1 MQLSVADTIRIQRL
15 CRELKPLVAIHGAE
29 SVILGILRPWMVA
42 NAPQL
47 ESPTP
52 PQLEEEISV
61 KAFVDWLSKMD
72 VLTGAYWI
80 SSGYSLLI
88 DKERRKKQAMYFT
101 SPHLA
106 KRLLDN
112 AGDCLLRGPIVDPA
126 CGGAAFLAP
135 AALRLAKALEKRG
148 QSSEEILSY
157 IERSLHGV
165 DTDPFLCFLS
175 KAFLRV
181 VLAPHITMAG
191 YEPDFQINVGDGLS
205 CAGLGTGFYE
215 LVLCNPPYRKM
226 TRAETE
232 PYIDGY
238 GALMRGQPNLY
249 MLFIARAMELLR
261 ERGTAVF
268 LTPMSFLSGKSFSVL
283 RNRMTLTGRVCRLDL
298 IHDKTGVFVG
308 AEQDT
313 AITLWKKRPIKSTGT
328 NIYVLT
334 PDKGWTWTG
343 RPILSS
349 SDRPW
354 PLPREANDVTL
365 LQLFEQQHH
374 TLASY
379 GYIPKTGFVVMHRHD
394 LPLFTRRK
402 DAKRPGHLMPLVW
415 QSDISASKPLSFEG
429 KRKALYRY
437 IDIGTCDAVGT
448 IRRPAVVVQRV
459 TSAEQPRRLVCAPVP
474 ESAYQKFGG
483 VVGENHVCF
492 IEQLGETALV
502 DADLLCAIL
511 RTRTIDRLFRCV
523 SGATNVSSYELTA
536 LPMPD
541 PVLVKRALSRG
552 MNIEDS
558 VRTAFGIPPMSM
570 RLPDRSQLE
579 TCNA

>member
-1 MQLSVADTIRIQRL
+1 MQLPVADSIRVQRL

-29 SVILGILRPWMVA
+29 SVILGILRPWMTA

-47 ESPTP
+47 ESQMP
-52 PQLEEEISV
+52 PQLEEEMVV
-61 KAFVDWLSKMD
+61 KAFVDWLSNMD
-72 VLTGAYWI
+72 ILTGAYWI

-112 AGDCLLRGPIVDPA
+112 AGDSLLKGPIVDPA

-135 AALRLAKALEKRG
+135 AALRVAEALQKRG
-148 QSSEEILSY
+148 QSSKEILLY
-157 IERSLHGV
+157 IERSVHGV

-175 KAFLRV
+175 KTFLRI
-181 VLAPHITMAG
+181 VLAPHIATAR
-191 YEPDFQINVGDGLS
+191 YEPHFQISVGDGLS
-205 CAGLGTGFYE
+205 CDCLDSDFYE

-232 PYIDGY
+232 PYIDGF

-249 MLFIARAMELLR
+249 MLFIARAMGLLR

-268 LTPMSFLSGKSFSVL
+268 LTPMSFLSGKSFSAL
-283 RNRMTLTGRVCRLDL
+283 RNRMTLTGRVSRLDL
-298 IHDKTGVFVG
+298 IHDKTGIFVG

-334 PDKGWTWTG
+334 PDKGWMWTG

-349 SDRPW
+349 SDLPW
-354 PLPREANDVTL
+354 PLPRQTEDVTL
-365 LQLFEQQHH
+365 LRLFEQKLH
-374 TLASY
+374 TLATY
-379 GYIPKTGFVVMHRHD
+379 GYVPKTGFIVMHRHD
-394 LPLFTRRK
+394 LPLFMRRK
-402 DAKRPGHLMPLVW
+402 DAKRPGHLMPLIW
-415 QSDISASKPLSFEG
+415 QSDISASKPLALKG
-429 KRKALYRY
+429 KRKALHRY
-437 IDIGTCDAVGT
+437 IDIGRLDALGA
-448 IRRPAVVVQRV
+448 IRRPAVAVQRV

-474 ESAYQKFGG
+474 ESAYQEFGG

-492 IEQLGETALV
+492 IEQFGETALV
-502 DADLLCAIL
+502 DTDLLCAIL
-511 RTRTIDRLFRCV
+511 TTRTVDRLFRCV

-536 LPMPD
+536 LPMPN
-541 PVLVKRALSRG
+541 PVLLKRALSRG
-552 MNIEDS
+552 INIEDS
-558 VRTAFGIPPMSM
+558 VRVAYGISPMAKRSS
-570 RLPDRSQLE
+570 DRSQLE